1 MSALEEQRFPVSWA
15 GNSGWVGGII
25 GRVYGGTVPKPMYK
39 PRKGEMV
46 GLPHILRSTRPLRH
60 FYGPGRDETESE
72 DRA

>member
-25 GRVYGGTVPKPMYK
+25 GRVCWGTVQKPMYK
-39 PRKGEMV
+39 PRKGEVV
-46 GLPHILRSTRPLRH
+46 GLPHILRSTRLLRH
-60 FYGPGRDETESE
+60 VYGPGRDETESE